1 MKYLPMIVFSVFSSF
16 SWAQT
21 IESETTANEEV
32 IRVTGDVI
40 QLALPFAAGL
50 STVILGDKKGAWQ
63 FVKSFGTAV
72 VLTYGL
78 KYAIDKPRPNSLT
91 VGRAFP
97 SGHTATAFSG
107 ASFIQRRYGWAY
119 GLPAYALAGF
129 VGYSRLQGNAPVHD
143 GWDVLAGAVI
153 GIGSTYLFTTPYQKE
168 HYELGFSSQDDIYL
182 LGFKYTF

>member
-1 MKYLPMIVFSVFSSF
+1 MKCLPVMVFFVFSSF
-16 SWAQT
+16 SLAQT
-21 IESETTANEEV
+21 IESEPTANEV
-32 IRVTGDVI
+32 AISGVGDVV

-50 STVILGDKKGAWQ
+50 STLILGDKEGTWQ
-63 FVKSFGTAV
+63 FLKSFGTTV
-72 VLTYGL
+72 VLTYAL
-78 KYAIDKPRPNSLT
+78 KYAIDKPRPNPSME
-91 VGRAFP
+91 GRAFP

-107 ASFIQRRYGWAY
+107 ASFIQRRFGWAY

-129 VGYSRLQGNAPVHD
+129 VGYSRLQGNTPAHD

-168 HYELGFSSQDDIYL
+168 HYELGFSNEDDTYL